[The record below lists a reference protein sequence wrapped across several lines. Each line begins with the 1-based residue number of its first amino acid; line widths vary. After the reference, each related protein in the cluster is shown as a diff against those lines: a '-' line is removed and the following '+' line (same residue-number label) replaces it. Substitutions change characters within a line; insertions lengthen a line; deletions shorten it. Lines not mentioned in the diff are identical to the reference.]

1 MEQQF
6 TDFWS
11 RLDDTEKYE
20 LALALSEKCGV
31 APRSVY
37 AWGQGYRTP
46 LAVRGVNAKKY
57 MKAKYKVL
65 ITFNKNKQQ
74 Y

>member
-46 LAVRGVNAKKY
+46 HAVRGVNAKKFI
-57 MKAKYKVL
+57 ATKYKVR
-65 ITFNKNKQQ
+65 ITFNKNKLQ
-74 Y
+74 